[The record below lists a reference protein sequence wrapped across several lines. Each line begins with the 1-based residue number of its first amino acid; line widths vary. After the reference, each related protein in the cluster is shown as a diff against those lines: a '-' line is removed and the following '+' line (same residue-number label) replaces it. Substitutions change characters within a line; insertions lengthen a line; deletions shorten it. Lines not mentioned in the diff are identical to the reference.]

1 MRRFKHRL
9 LFAAL
14 LAVATILAIPATL
27 NQGIG
32 RLRTAFTG

>member
-14 LAVATILAIPATL
+14 LAVASILAIPATVT
-27 NQGIG
+27 QGIG
-32 RLRTAFTG
+32 RLRAAFTG

>member
-1 MRRFKHRL
+1 MRRFKRRL

-14 LAVATILAIPATL
+14 LAAAAILAFPSTL

-32 RLRTAFTG
+32 RLRASLAG